1 MTTQSKI
8 NISSGSPLNDIDTHR
23 VLIVDDEPS
32 ICFAYSKLLK
42 REAFSFDICDNIES
56 AHCLLRNNQYFAVIS
71 DVHFAG
77 LGNEDGLHFLTLVR
91 KEQPESKVI
100 LVTGDGSKELEKTAK
115 ELGAYHYFE
124 KPVVP
129 SLILTLL
136 RSLHAIADE
145 LEELNCFKDSFLTK
159 TPLILE

>member
-71 DVHFAG
+71 DVHF
-77 LGNEDGLHFLTLVR
+77 HFLTLVR